1 MSAGFVKSNVANPI
15 ARRKT
20 RLALTKT
27 NANSPNLGQ
36 WHWLRHIVRAGK
48 DSVLVKAST
57 WKEKKEIMD
66 SLLAID
72 RWLESRYST
81 KFERPMVGDR

>member
-1 MSAGFVKSNVANPI
+1 
-15 ARRKT
+15 
-20 RLALTKT
+20 
-27 NANSPNLGQ
+27 
-36 WHWLRHIVRAGK
+36 VRAGK